1 MSLARILDWLNRRRT
16 RLFQAIAGL
25 MLGLLGLIAV
35 MTNEVAPIQAGNPLP
50 APSRTP
56 TARPSGASFLKSSNT
71 TPTATQF
78 ARSPASVPGQPQV
91 DANTILLYHFDTP
104 SNVAIDATGNY
115 TGTLVGNATVG
126 VPMLYSGG
134 LTLGGSNSYVR
145 VDNLAGATLPSQ
157 GTIDAYV
164 DFQQICYGTGG
175 YAKFPIAN
183 VLDGSGNVIASL
195 RTEGYVIFDMLTP
208 SGWQVA
214 ISGINPCRYLAD
226 AQTAATNLWLST
238 QPYGPLSPKWP
249 YEAWRFHHVAGTW
262 GPRGV
267 EVWVDGVLHGVG
279 LNNITPVANWDNYNT
294 SANIPYWCNPQEQIW
309 SGNPYYPICA
319 APVAG
324 VVPTRGFNGNL
335 TAHNSIVIGCDLDT
349 GLCIN
354 TRLDEFRFSNVQRS
368 FSTTVDPT
376 LTPTPTQTPDSIQG
390 QFSVDQYTRALYHFN
405 NPGSSLVVDATGVY
419 TGYLS
424 GNAQQVSPGRFG
436 GSLQVNGTISWDGYM
451 PYARLGNLGDP
462 DKGTLEAWFKSTD
475 TSAPFTL
482 IHGGDEFGNPTT
494 RVFLGVWPTL
504 GTLRFGAFDGTNMFW
519 ADSGIAGSKFSDNCW
534 HHAAGTWGPQGMQ
547 IWVDGI
553 LRGTN
558 SYTGAPQNQIAD
570 YFVGCNSTGVCFKGN
585 IDEVRMSWVQRSF
598 SPYLL
603 SPVNP
608 YQPAVTRAPSG
619 SNNNYLPLV
628 INAPPTC
635 TFGP

>member
-1 MSLARILDWLNRRRT
+1 MSLARIMDWFNRHRT
-16 RLFQAIAGL
+16 RIFQAMAGF

-35 MTNEVAPIQAGNPLP
+35 MTTEVVPTQAGNPLP

-56 TARPSGASFLKSSNT
+56 TARPSGVSKSSNA
-71 TPTATQF
+71 TPASTMF
-78 ARSPASVPGQPQV
+78 ARSPASVQGQPQV
-91 DANTILLYHFDTP
+91 DANTILLYHFDSP
-104 SNVAIDATGNY
+104 SNVAVDATGNY
-115 TGTLVGNATVG
+115 TGTLVGNATTG
-126 VPMLYSGG
+126 APMLYAGTLS
-134 LTLGGSNSYVR
+134 LGGSNSYVR

-164 DFQQICYGTGG
+164 DFQQICYGTSG
-175 YAKFPIAN
+175 YAQFPIAN
-183 VLDGSGNVIASL
+183 ILDGSGNVIASL
-195 RTEGYVIFDMLTP
+195 RTEGYIIFDMLTP

-226 AQTAATNLWLST
+226 AETASVNLWLST
-238 QPYGPLSPKWP
+238 QPYGPLLPKWP

-279 LNNITPVANWDNYNT
+279 LDNITPIANWDNYNWG
-294 SANIPYWCNPQEQIW
+294 SNVPYWCNPQEQIW
-309 SGNPYYPICA
+309 SQNLYYPICT

-324 VVPTRGFNGNL
+324 VVPTRGYNGNL
-335 TAHNSIVIGCDLDT
+335 TAHNSIVIGCDPN

-368 FSTTVDPT
+368 FSISVDPT

-390 QFSVDQYTRALYHFN
+390 AYSVDSNTRALYHFDTA
-405 NPGSSLVVDATGVY
+405 GGSLVLDATGTY

-424 GNAQQVSPGRFG
+424 GNAQMVSSGRFG
-436 GSLQVNGTISWDGYM
+436 GSLQVNATASWDGYM

-462 DKGTLEAWFKSTD
+462 GVGTLEAWFKSTN
-475 TSAPFTL
+475 TNAPFTL

-494 RVFLGVWPTL
+494 RFFLGVWPTL
-504 GTLRFGAFDGTNMFW
+504 GTLRFGVFDGTDMHW
-519 ADSGIAGSKFSDNCW
+519 ADSGIAGSRYGDNCW

-558 SYTGAPQNQIAD
+558 VFTGTAQNQIAD
-570 YFVGCNSTGVCFKGN
+570 YFIGCNSTGVCFNGN
-585 IDEVRMSWVQRSF
+585 IDEVRMSTVQHSF
-598 SPYLL
+598 SPYML
-603 SPVNP
+603 SPVSRSFPGITN
-608 YQPAVTRAPSG
+608 APLSG
-619 SNNNYLPLV
+619 SNNNFLPLV
-628 INAPPTC
+628 IHAPPTC